1 RYVKHATLIERC
13 FPLEKDN
20 NASPNSNE
28 LSYLVY
34 YAQSKPAKLTKVGT
48 YLSKR
53 ALRDVQK
60 HRYSDIR
67 VTLCIFDALLEA
79 CGDDLHFF
87 AKDVLETLNT
97 GLSLNESVLSKA
109 SMQTF
114 VLFCRKHTGSALA
127 IDKDLCAL
135 YCGIIRTFAS
145 FAMKCDSKKD
155 TDLSLAAL
163 GLRAIQAVAESRA
176 TYAADC
182 FYELPCVVKAIVTSI
197 AQTYT
202 PGESVSVAIAED
214 RLGTIDEMSDL
225 SAVPNN
231 AVLCSGWTKVSNG
244 SQLHYAYR
252 L

>member
-1 RYVKHATLIERC
+1 
-13 FPLEKDN
+13 
-20 NASPNSNE
+20 
-28 LSYLVY
+28 
-34 YAQSKPAKLTKVGT
+34 
-48 YLSKR
+48 
-53 ALRDVQK
+53 
-60 HRYSDIR
+60 
-67 VTLCIFDALLEA
+67 

-214 RLGTIDEMSDL
+214 RLGTIDEMFS
-225 SAVPNN
+225 
-231 AVLCSGWTKVSNG
+231 SGWTKVSNG